1 VLVDRWSND
10 EHPEAT
16 LWACRFCRIRF
27 YPHDGA
33 GRVIKSELETLRL
46 DVLAV
51 LRGEPCRVPADR
63 GENLCEVHL
72 MPLGDGQCEDYPT
85 EKMAV
90 LALIEA
96 RLEALT

>member
-1 VLVDRWSND
+1 
-10 EHPEAT
+10 
-16 LWACRFCRIRF
+16 
-27 YPHDGA
+27 
-33 GRVIKSELETLRL
+33 
-46 DVLAV
+46 
-51 LRGEPCRVPADR
+51 
-63 GENLCEVHL
+63 